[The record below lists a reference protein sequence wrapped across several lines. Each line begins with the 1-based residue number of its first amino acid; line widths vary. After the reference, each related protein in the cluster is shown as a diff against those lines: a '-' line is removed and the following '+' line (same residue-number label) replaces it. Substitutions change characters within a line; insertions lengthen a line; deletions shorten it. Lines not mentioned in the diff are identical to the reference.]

1 MKNGQKMNQA
11 KILGILSFVLVACGG
26 SNSPPPAAQSTTPP
40 SLPPSMAG
48 GTAPSAASANA
59 PPENAAPTSEE
70 LAKGIKAFNA
80 GDMAGAKTSFE
91 AAIKKNPKDAD
102 ATYYLGLV
110 ADKGG
115 DKAGAEKS
123 YKEALSLK
131 PDHEDAAQNLG
142 ALYIDGGRFDEALL
156 ATRPAL
162 AKHPKNA
169 GLHTN
174 IAVALASKG
183 DVGAVRE
190 FEEAAKIAPSDA
202 MLAFTYGHWLG
213 IMKRP
218 DEAAAKLR
226 AARPLA
232 GDDVALV
239 AAIGHEMLLIRD
251 VSDCVPTFDKAIT
264 LKDTAEFRTE
274 RALCKLGGKDEDGA
288 LVDLQAAVK
297 KDPNFALA
305 HYWLATRLAAKNEWK
320 KVVTEFDTYLKLAP
334 SGPLAPQA
342 KERLKV
348 ARDKAAG
355 KK

>member
-1 MKNGQKMNQA
+1 M
-11 KILGILSFVLVACGG
+11 GG
-26 SNSPPPAAQSTTPP
+26 PAAS
-40 SLPPSMAG
+40 S
-48 GTAPSAASANA
+48 ASANT
-59 PPENAAPTSEE
+59 PPENAGPASED
-70 LAKGIKAFNA
+70 LTKGIKAYTA
-80 GDMAGAKTSFE
+80 GDMAGAKASFE

-102 ATYYLGLV
+102 AFCYLGLV

-115 DKAGAEKS
+115 DKAAAEKS
-123 YKEALSLK
+123 YKDALALK

-169 GLHTN
+169 ALHTN

-190 FEEAAKIAPSDA
+190 FEEATKIAPTDA
-202 MLAFTYGHWLG
+202 MLEFTYGHWLG
-213 IMKRP
+213 VMKRP

-232 GDDVALV
+232 GDDIALV

-251 VSDCVPTFDKAIT
+251 VADCVPTYDKAIS
-264 LKDTAEFRTE
+264 LKDAAEFRTE
-274 RALCKLGGKDEDGA
+274 RALCKLAGKDEDGA
-288 LVDLQAAVK
+288 FADLQAAVK
-297 KDPNFALA
+297 KEPTYALA
-305 HYWLATRLAAKNEWK
+305 HYWLATRLAPKGKWAQ
-320 KVVTEFDTYLKLAP
+320 VVTEFETYLKLAP
-334 SGPLAPQA
+334 TGPLAAQA

-348 ARDKAAG
+348 AHEKAGG

>member
-1 MKNGQKMNQA
+1 MKNGRKMNQA
-11 KILGILSFVLVACGG
+11 KILGLLSLVIVACGG
-26 SNSPPPAAQSTTPP
+26 SSPPPTAAQNTTPP
-40 SLPPSMAG
+40 SLPPSMVG
-48 GTAPSAASANA
+48 GASSAASAST
-59 PPENAAPTSEE
+59 PPETAAPSSEE

-80 GDMAGAKTSFE
+80 GDMAAAKTDFE

-102 ATYYLGLV
+102 ANFYLGLV

-115 DKAGAEKS
+115 DKAGAEKL

-190 FEEAAKIAPSDA
+190 FEEATKIAPSDA
-202 MLAFTYGHWLG
+202 MLEFTYGHWLG
-213 IMKRP
+213 VMKRP

-288 LVDLQAAVK
+288 FADLQAAVK
-297 KDPNFALA
+297 KDPNYALA

-334 SGPLAPQA
+334 SGPLAAQA